1 MSKMIVILN
10 KTDMI
15 PEEKREEMIKKRI
28 TNLQKVFAKTRFG
41 ENVPM
46 IPISAAVNAA
56 KDNSTINISLLL

>member
-1 MSKMIVILN
+1 
-10 KTDMI
+10 MI

-56 KDNSTINISLLL
+56 KDN